1 MAGESANEELWR
13 TLLTGH
19 SPIASDRSRYKRIP
33 GRPRCKSCLVP
44 LGGPLAPVL
53 RVVVKRG
60 RSRKNP
66 NYCDLCETF
75 IRTHPGGA
83 EVEISML
90 FADVRGSTG
99 IAEKMSP
106 ADFGRLMNRFYDST
120 NTVLIE
126 SDALVDKLVGDEVI
140 GLYLPFLGSEHPQKA
155 IIAARDLLVA
165 TGHSDPGG
173 PWVSVGAGVHT
184 GPAYVGAVGSDRT
197 VADFTALGDSVNIT
211 ARLSSLAATGEVLI
225 SEDAYAR
232 GGSELGDLERRR
244 LDLKGRSAPLDV
256 RILRVV
262 PDEPTPNGSA
272 TP

>member
-1 MAGESANEELWR
+1 
-13 TLLTGH
+13 
-19 SPIASDRSRYKRIP
+19 
-33 GRPRCKSCLVP
+33 
-44 LGGPLAPVL
+44 
-53 RVVVKRG
+53 
-60 RSRKNP
+60 
-66 NYCDLCETF
+66 
-75 IRTHPGGA
+75 
-83 EVEISML
+83 
-90 FADVRGSTG
+90 
-99 IAEKMSP
+99 
-106 ADFGRLMNRFYDST
+106 
-120 NTVLIE
+120 VLIE

-155 IIAARDLLVA
+155 IIAARDLLIA
-165 TGHSDPGG
+165 TGHREPSG

-184 GPAYVGAVGSDRT
+184 GPAYVGAVGSDET
-197 VADFTALGDSVNIT
+197 VADFTALGDSVNVT

-262 PDEPTPNGSA
+262 PDEPPPNGSA